1 MFGTGVARRWAIDA
15 FMLAAMGVLL
25 GFLGPFDSDGVPPG
39 VRYAYWL
46 VCMLGGGLIAV
57 AVDAGLSRRLP
68 VLWKRV
74 VAVSTLA
81 TPLVAGF
88 VLGTQCL
95 LFGEVLRW
103 SVYLQLLWQVWPIML
118 AAMVV
123 RALVWRRL
131 PVRIEARTIVIPPL
145 PEAEGTFRRRLS
157 AKRRGACLIAIEAHD
172 HYVKV
177 HTDAGV
183 ELITLRFS
191 DAIDDLAQA
200 HGWRVHRSWWVAAD
214 TIEEVRWRRGG
225 GELRLLGDLRVPVS
239 RTYSARLREA
249 GWF

>member
-25 GFLGPFDSDGVPPG
+25 GFLGPFDSDSVPPG

-214 TIEEVRWRRGG
+214 TIKEVRWRRGG